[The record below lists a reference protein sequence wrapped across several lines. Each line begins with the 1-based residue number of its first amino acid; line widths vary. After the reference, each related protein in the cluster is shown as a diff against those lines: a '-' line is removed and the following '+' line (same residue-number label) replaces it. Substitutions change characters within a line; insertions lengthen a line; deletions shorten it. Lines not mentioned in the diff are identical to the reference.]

1 MADDQ
6 YRTSSTGGVDW
17 LNKWGLFTKLSSL
30 LDKKRYDL
38 VRALLVPV
46 MQTLKMEPIVSVALL
61 TPVVLKV
68 LFFFFFFVSFILP
81 SASFLGGKCCINV
94 YLVAPDTRSHCH

>member
-68 LFFFFFFVSFILP
+68 LFFSF
-81 SASFLGGKCCINV
+81 SFRLFSPPLLFRVENV
-94 YLVAPDTRSHCH
+94 VLIFIW